1 MIVVNFQKKQY
12 NIEEGTTIK
21 SFLQG
26 IDQLK
31 PSIVVAKI
39 NNRLVDLSYKIK
51 EDHAEIVALSIS
63 DAEALSVLRHSASHL
78 MAQAVKE
85 LFPDAKLA
93 IGPSIEDGFYYDFSV
108 STTFTPQD
116 LEKIEQRMME
126 LAKEDIPIE
135 RIEISKAE
143 AEKLFRERNE
153 DYKLEILK
161 DIPDNM
167 VSIYRQGNFI
177 DLCTG
182 PHLPSTG
189 YLKAFKLLS
198 TAGAYWRGNE
208 HNEMLKRIYGTAFP
222 DKASLK
228 AYIDRIE
235 EAKKR
240 DHRKIGKELD
250 LFSIDDEIGAG
261 LVLWHPKG
269 AIIRNIIENYWKELH
284 VASGYQFVYTPH
296 IAKLSLWE
304 TSGHLGFYRE
314 NMFPS
319 MELENVD
326 YQLKPMNCPF
336 HIRIYKSAT
345 RSYRDLPLRW
355 AELGTVYRFERSG
368 VMHGLMRVRGF
379 TQDDAHV
386 FATQDHLKDEVIKI
400 LDLAIQYLKTFGFE
414 QFNVYLSTRP
424 EKYVGSLENWERA
437 ESALKGALESRAIT
451 YLVDPGEG
459 VFYGP
464 KIDIKI
470 KDILGR
476 EWQCSTIQVDFNLPE
491 RFDVTYIGED
501 NQKHRVVMVH
511 RAIMGSLERFI
522 GVLIEHYGGAFPFW
536 LSPIQARVITINSR
550 NVDYAEEVLIA
561 LRNKSI
567 RVEPDYREET
577 LSYKIREATLH
588 KIPYVVVVGDK
599 EQQTKTVNVRQY
611 KENKQSTFSVDELV
625 ELLYKKNIERINT

>member
-1 MIVVNFQKKQY
+1 MLLINFQNQQY
-12 NIEEGTTIK
+12 KIEEGTSIK
-21 SFLQG
+21 GFLEG
-26 IDQLK
+26 IKKFD
-31 PSIVVAKI
+31 PSIVVAKL
-39 NNRLVDLSYKIK
+39 NGRYVDLSHKIH
-51 EDHAEIVALSIS
+51 ENNAELEALSIT
-63 DAEALSVLRHSASHL
+63 DPQVLGILRHSASHL

-85 LFPDAKLA
+85 LFPDARLA

-108 STTFTPQD
+108 KDTFTPQD
-116 LEKIEQRMME
+116 LEKIEQHMKE
-126 LAKEDIPIE
+126 LAKKDIPIE
-135 RIEISKAE
+135 RLEVTKE
-143 AEKLFRERNE
+143 QAEKIFKERHE
-153 DYKLEILK
+153 DYKIELLQGLDGVI
-161 DIPDNM
+161 
-167 VSIYRQGNFI
+167 SIYRQGDFI

-189 YLKAFKLLS
+189 YIKAFKLLS
-198 TAGAYWRGNE
+198 IAGAYWRGDE

-222 DKASLK
+222 DQESLK
-228 AYIDRIE
+228 AYLERLE

-240 DHRKIGKELD
+240 DHRKLGRELD
-250 LFSIDDEIGAG
+250 LFSIEEEIGPG

-269 AIIRNIIENYWKELH
+269 ALLRNIIENYWKELH
-284 VASGYQFVYTPH
+284 NASGYQFVYTPH
-296 IAKLSLWE
+296 VAKLSLWE

-336 HIRIYKSAT
+336 HIAIYKSAT
-345 RSYRDLPLRW
+345 KSYKDLPLRW

-379 TQDDAHV
+379 TQDDAHI
-386 FATQDHLKDEVIKI
+386 FATPEQLKDEIANI

-424 EKYVGSLENWERA
+424 EKYVGTLENWEKA
-437 ESALKGALESRAIT
+437 ESSLKAALESRAIP
-451 YLVDPGEG
+451 YSIDPGEG

-470 KDILGR
+470 KDVLGR
-476 EWQCSTIQVDFNLPE
+476 EWQCSTIQIDFNLPE
-491 RFDVTYIGED
+491 RFDVTYIGAD

-536 LSPIQARVITINSR
+536 LSPVQVKLIAINSR
-550 NVDYAEEVLIA
+550 NVDYANEIMLN
-561 LRNKSI
+561 LKKKLI
-567 RVEPDYREET
+567 RVESDYREET
-577 LSYKIREATLH
+577 LSYKIREATVQ
-588 KIPYVVVVGDK
+588 KVPYIVVVGDK

-611 KENKQSTFSVDELV
+611 KEKKQVSLSVDELI
-625 ELLYKKNIERINT
+625 ELLYKKNIERINS

>member
-63 DAEALSVLRHSASHL
+63 DPEALSVLRHSASHL

-588 KIPYVVVVGDK
+588 KIPYVIVVGDK

>member
-588 KIPYVVVVGDK
+588 KIPYVIVVGDK